1 MRKNKI
7 LGIIP
12 ARYASSRFPG
22 KPLALIAGKPMIQH
36 VFEKVAKKLD
46 YVVVATDDER
56 IFDAVGKFGGTA
68 IMTSEKH
75 KSGTERCLEALEKFE
90 LQKNIGFD
98 IVINVQGDEPLISP
112 DVIHLLIGAF
122 ETEETQIATL
132 ANERFYSDEL
142 KNPNLVKLT
151 LSKNGYARYFSR
163 SLIPFVRNE
172 QDKNLV
178 KFYTHIG
185 IYAYRTNVLKK
196 ICNLPETNTEIAEK
210 LEQNR
215 WLENDFRIKVVLTDY
230 KTIGV
235 DTPEDLEKVKEFF

>member
-36 VFEKVAKKLD
+36 VFEKVAKNLD

-56 IFDAVGKFGGTA
+56 IFDAVEKFGGTA

-122 ETEETQIATL
+122 ETEEPQIVTL
-132 ANERFYSDEL
+132 ANEYPYSDEL
-142 KNPNLVKLT
+142 LNPNLVKLT
-151 LSKNGYARYFSR
+151 LSKSGYARYFSR

-172 QDKNLV
+172 QDKNQV